1 MATTPVDLSRLPPPA
16 IDGLALTLDECHAAL
31 LQALADG
38 GWQVTAEASDPAWR
52 LTRLFAGREAL
63 VRAAVADAVR
73 QTSLAYATGS
83 NLDNIGVTYY
93 ALVRLDGETDAA
105 YRERLASGFERYA
118 VGLSGPWYESLAR
131 GVAGVSD
138 ARVVS
143 PAPGAVTIWLLA
155 DRALLDADTGQPR
168 YPSGIP
174 DRALLDAVTAVVTAD
189 AARQQTDR
197 VTVRAATRFTFDVTA
212 TLTLRAEPDRALALA
227 AARSRLAALLS
238 TQARLGAGVS
248 KALCFGAVVDP
259 AAASDASI
267 AFTQTGVGVRAGR
280 TFGSGAAAVDI
291 TAAAPGPGGNA
302 ITVRLARGAADQLL
316 TISFASDP
324 GIEITAYLGATAGT
338 ITTTAAQLVSALT
351 DDADVAAAVSA
362 SLPKGEDGSGVVAV
376 VDPAQSL
383 SGGGYTT
390 ADVPAVVAA
399 DDRAPLAGTITVE
412 AA

>member
-1 MATTPVDLSRLPPPA
+1 MTTTPVDISRLPPPA
-16 IDGLALTLDECHAAL
+16 INGLVLSLDECHAEM

-38 GWQVTAEASDPAWR
+38 GWKVTAEASDPAWR
-52 LTRLFAGREAL
+52 LTRALAGREAL

-73 QTSLAYATGS
+73 QTSLAYATGT

-105 YRERLASGFERYA
+105 YRARLASGFERYA

-155 DRALLDADTGQPR
+155 NAALLDADTGQPR

-174 DRALLDAVTAVVTAD
+174 DQALLDAVTAVVTAD
-189 AARQQTDR
+189 DARQQTDR
-197 VTVRAATRFTFDVTA
+197 VTVRAATRTTFNVTV

-227 AARSRLAALLS
+227 GARSRLAALLAA
-238 TQARLGAGVS
+238 QARLGAGVS
-248 KALCFGAVVDP
+248 KALCYGAVVDP
-259 AAASDASI
+259 AAASDASCT
-267 AFTQTGVGVRAGR
+267 FTRTGVGVPAAR
-280 TFGSGAAAVDI
+280 TFGSGSSAVTI
-291 TAAAPGPGGNA
+291 TADEPGPGGNA
-302 ITVRLARGAADQLL
+302 ITVRLARGAGDQLL

-324 GIEITAYLGATAGT
+324 GIGITAYLGATAGT
-338 ITTTAAQLVSALT
+338 ITTTAAQLVAALN
-351 DDADVAAAVSA
+351 DDDDVAAAVTA
-362 SLPKGEDGSGVVAV
+362 SVPKGEDGSGVVAI

-383 SGGGYTT
+383 TGGGYTT
-390 ADVPAVVAA
+390 ADVPAIPGA